1 MKRNWA
7 ALVKEEVQQEYNHYF
22 VDVFGK
28 VTVRHNLKIGKRL
41 YFKIFN
47 TASDFLKLLSSII
60 SSNSLY
66 YILYFSNTKLLVA
79 PER

>member
-22 VDVFGK
+22 VDVFGE